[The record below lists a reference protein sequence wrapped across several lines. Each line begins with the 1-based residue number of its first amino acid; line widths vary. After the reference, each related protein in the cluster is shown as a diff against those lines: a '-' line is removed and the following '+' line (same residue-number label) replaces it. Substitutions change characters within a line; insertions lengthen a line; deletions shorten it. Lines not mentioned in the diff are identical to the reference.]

1 MISFTLYMVLLQ
13 REEGR
18 GRNEYTLTLAQIV
31 QMELYLDTASSQ
43 SSLLPEGS
51 VTKIFPIC
59 FEK

>member
-1 MISFTLYMVLLQ
+1 MISFTVYMVLLQ

-51 VTKIFPIC
+51 VTKIFLIC

>member
-1 MISFTLYMVLLQ
+1 MISFTVYMVLLQ

-18 GRNEYTLTLAQIV
+18 GRNEYTLTLAEIV

-51 VTKIFPIC
+51 VTKIFLIC

>member
-1 MISFTLYMVLLQ
+1 MISFTVYMVLLQ

-18 GRNEYTLTLAQIV
+18 GRNEYTLTLADIV
-31 QMELYLDTASSQ
+31 QMELYLDSASSQ

-51 VTKIFPIC
+51 VTKIFLIC

>member
-1 MISFTLYMVLLQ
+1 MVLLQ

-18 GRNEYTLTLAQIV
+18 GRNEYTLTLAEIV

-51 VTKIFPIC
+51 VTKIFLIC